1 MDRHSMYLLRPLHV
15 ITIGGRVIESGNI
28 IIVSREFI
36 INSPVA
42 EREINGA
49 AIEHRRRGTE

>member
-15 ITIGGRVIESGNI
+15 MAIGGRVIESGNVI
-28 IIVSREFI
+28 IIGREFI
-36 INSPVA
+36 SNSPVA